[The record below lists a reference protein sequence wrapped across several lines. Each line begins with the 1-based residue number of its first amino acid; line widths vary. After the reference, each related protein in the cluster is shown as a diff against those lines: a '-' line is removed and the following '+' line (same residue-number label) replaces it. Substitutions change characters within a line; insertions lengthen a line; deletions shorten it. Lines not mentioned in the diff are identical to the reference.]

1 MLSSAGSEMTF
12 PGRPAQQGDRSFA
25 LMAAVAAI
33 ASLPLA
39 AGNLLA
45 MLATV
50 HFNLGGMTNPLVLL
64 HAGAGQAGLWRWS
77 MVLDIVGYYLPI
89 VPVILLLRASL
100 RLRGPSWTD
109 LFALCLLSYCLIGAI
124 GGAELATALP
134 TLMTQYATSPGHR
147 SELLTVFTGFTDGI
161 YRGMW
166 NLLEEFLAGI
176 GWVGFGVILRRGS
189 DRWLGLFT
197 MVLGIAC
204 LIDSAGTAMNADSV
218 ASIGLTVYLVL
229 APVWACWLG
238 VRVLRRLSVDH
249 SALPGHPDLSAA
261 RSERPASAD
270 HDTGKAWQA

>member
-12 PGRPAQQGDRSFA
+12 PDRPVQQGDRSFA

-50 HFNLGGMTNPLVLL
+50 HFNLGGMTDPLVLL
-64 HAGAGQAGLWRWS
+64 HAGAGEAGLWRWS
-77 MVLDIVGYYLPI
+77 MVLDIVGYYLLI
-89 VPVILLLRASL
+89 IPVILLLRSSL
-100 RLRGPSWTD
+100 RLRGPLWTD

-134 TLMTQYATSPGHR
+134 TLIKQYATSPGHQPA
-147 SELLTVFTGFTDGI
+147 LQTVFTGFTDGI

-166 NLLEEFLAGI
+166 NLLEELLAGI
-176 GWVGFGVILRRGS
+176 GWVGFGVILRAS
-189 DRWLGLFT
+189 DRWLGLIT
-197 MVLGIAC
+197 IVLGIAC
-204 LIDSAGTAMNADSV
+204 LTDSAGTALNTDSV
-218 ASIGLTVYLVL
+218 ASTGLTIYLVL

-238 VRVLRRLSVDH
+238 VRVLRRLSVGH
-249 SALPGHPDLSAA
+249 SAVPGHPDLSAA
-261 RSERPASAD
+261 CSERPASAGHD
-270 HDTGKAWQA
+270 HGRAWPA

>member
-1 MLSSAGSEMTF
+1 MTF
-12 PGRPAQQGDRSFA
+12 PERPVQQGDRSFA

-64 HAGAGQAGLWRWS
+64 HAGAGEAGLWRWS
-77 MVLDIVGYYLPI
+77 MVLDIVGYYLPVI
-89 VPVILLLRASL
+89 PVILLLRSSL
-100 RLRGPSWTD
+100 
-109 LFALCLLSYCLIGAI
+109 
-124 GGAELATALP
+124 
-134 TLMTQYATSPGHR
+134 
-147 SELLTVFTGFTDGI
+147 GFTDGT

-176 GWVGFGVILRRGS
+176 GWVGFGIILRAS
-189 DRWLGLFT
+189 DRWLGLIT
-197 MVLGIAC
+197 IVLGIAC
-204 LIDSAGTAMNADSV
+204 LTDSAGTALNIDSV
-218 ASIGLTVYLVL
+218 ASIGLTIYLVL

-238 VRVLRRLSVDH
+238 GRVLRRLSVGH
-249 SALPGHPDLSAA
+249 SAVPGPPDLSAA

-270 HDTGKAWQA
+270 HDYGKAWPA